1 MLSTPPAF
9 VLSQDQTLH
18 KSKISLT
25 KSPTSL
31 AKIQN
36 YRTVNNQVNNHM
48 RPATT
53 GVATSTHKKQSST
66 PKLNSHS
73 KNKKPVFNKPSRLPA
88 PSPNHRATQPVRQ
101 KCLVCYAI
109 EFSNNMHT
117 TDNISRSE
125 SLPPARCGTR
135 HNLHT
140 PQTDH
145 KPAGHDTD
153 GGIRALFPSHA
164 PRTSRTPCPP
174 CPPCPASRRLT
185 SAPAPVVRSTTSP
198 PHGPA
203 HWLDEQLPSAPR
215 QPHQRAP
222 HQR

>member
-31 AKIQN
+31 AKIQKLPDC
-36 YRTVNNQVNNHM
+36 QQSSQQSHA
-48 RPATT
+48 PSHHGGGDQHAQ
-53 GVATSTHKKQSST
+53 KQSST

-73 KNKKPVFNKPSRLPA
+73 KNKKTVFNKPSRLPA

-117 TDNISRSE
+117 TEISSRLE

-140 PQTDH
+140 PLTDH
-145 KPAGHDTD
+145 KPAGH
-153 GGIRALFPSHA
+153 A
-164 PRTSRTPCPP
+164 
-174 CPPCPASRRLT
+174 
-185 SAPAPVVRSTTSP
+185 
-198 PHGPA
+198 
-203 HWLDEQLPSAPR
+203 
-215 QPHQRAP
+215 
-222 HQR
+222 